1 MDALTWMT
9 DPNLCGTT
17 FGGPT
22 FLAGRTAIAAA
33 FGLEMTPE
41 MFQIYTECTGRTT
54 APTTPFSR
62 VVWIWGRGG
71 GKTLHAAFVCVYQA
85 ASRDW
90 HAVLGPGEIAVVALI
105 TPDRAQS
112 RQAFNFIRGL
122 FRGSA
127 MLERLIV
134 SQTRHSLTLS
144 TGVRIEIHTAS
155 FKSTRGYGFAAV
167 VLDEAAFLPVL
178 EQSANPDVEL
188 VRAVTPGLARVPGSL
203 LLVVSTP
210 YARRGVVFSE
220 FQKWHA
226 VDGAPVL
233 TFVAPTRRMNPM
245 IAQETVDLALLEDA
259 TANRAEY
266 LSEFR
271 GDLESYANREVIDAA
286 IVPGRHELPPSPW
299 QEHVAFVDPSGG
311 SKDSM
316 ALAIAHGDDAG
327 RAVLDCLREVRPPPA
342 FSPEKVVGEFA
353 AVLHA
358 YRVREVTGDH
368 YGGVFVREPFA
379 RHGLVYRLSERAK
392 SDIYASFLPL
402 LNSGRVELLDDRRLV
417 SQLVAL
423 ERRTARGG
431 RDSIDHRS
439 GAHDDVCNAA
449 CGALCLAVEP
459 QQRWLTQR
467 PALGV

>member
-9 DPNLCGTT
+9 DPNLCGGT
-17 FGGPT
+17 FGGAS
-22 FLAGRTAIAAA
+22 FLAGRTAVAAT
-33 FGLEMTPE
+33 FGLPMTAEMVA
-41 MFQIYTECTGRTT
+41 IYTECTGRTT
-54 APTTPFSR
+54 APTAPFR
-62 VVWIWGRGG
+62 RAVWIWGRGG
-71 GKTLHAAFVCVYQA
+71 GKTLHAAFVCVYLS

-90 HAVLGPGEIAVVALI
+90 RAVLGPGEIAVVALV

-127 MLERLIV
+127 LLERLIIGE
-134 SQTRHSLTLS
+134 TRQSVTLS

-155 FKSTRGYGFAAV
+155 FRSTRGYGFAAV
-167 VLDEAAFLPVL
+167 VIDEAAFLPTG

-188 VRAVTPGLARVPGSL
+188 VRAVTPGLARVDGSL

-210 YARRGVVFSE
+210 YAKRGVLFSE
-220 FQKWHA
+220 FQKWG
-226 VDGAPVL
+226 VDN
-233 TFVAPTRRMNPM
+233 APTLIWRAASRCMNPT
-245 IAQETVDLALLEDA
+245 IPQATVDTALREDA
-259 TANRAEY
+259 EAGRAEWTA
-266 LSEFR
+266 EFR
-271 GDLESYANREVIDAA
+271 GDLESYVSREAVEAA
-286 IVPGRHELPPSPW
+286 IVPGRHELLPSPW

-316 ALAIAHGDDAG
+316 TLAIAHGDDAG

-368 YGGVFVREPFA
+368 FGGVFVREPFA
-379 RHGLVYRLSERAK
+379 RHNITYRLSERVK

-417 SQLVAL
+417 SQLVSL

-431 RDSIDHRS
+431 KDSIDHRP
-439 GAHDDVCNAA
+439 GAHDDLINSAA
-449 CGALCLAVEP
+449 GALCLAIVP
-459 QQRWLTQR
+459 QQRALVLHR
-467 PALGV
+467 PYGI